1 MLDGVSYE
9 EAIGKREDEETEMVP
24 AQEIERVTDE
34 EERGELES
42 IEEEEIAAAIG
53 RMKKKK
59 AAGIYRIL
67 METRLYGEK
76 AIKNRLITVLKQV

>member
-9 EAIGKREDEETEMVP
+9 EAIEEREDKETEMVP

-34 EERGELES
+34 EEKGELES

-59 AAGIYRIL
+59 AA
-67 METRLYGEK
+67 E
-76 AIKNRLITVLKQV
+76 